1 MSGSLRLSLL
11 PLWHLPCHLYQ
22 PFLWLLLVTF
32 SPAGIQ
38 GPAHLSSTPT
48 RLSRF
53 FSYSIQLEFISLTP
67 HFAFSLPWS
76 DEHFCLL
83 PAMIMD
89 SPFSCPT
96 VFTSHPTKTKD
107 SARAES
113 IPSVIFFRGDV
124 LYTLKTLS
132 QRSVMLYKL
141 VFNGGKSVQI
151 MYCSIL

>member
-11 PLWHLPCHLYQ
+11 PLWHLPWPLYQ
-22 PFLWLLLVTF
+22 PFLRLLLVTF

-38 GPAHLSSTPT
+38 GPAHLSSPPT

-83 PAMIMD
+83 PVMIMD

-96 VFTSHPTKTKD
+96 VFMSHPTKSEA

-113 IPSVIFFRGDV
+113 IPSVIFFWCDV
-124 LYTLKTLS
+124 LYTLKTLYIRGQLCYTS
-132 QRSVMLYKL
+132 
-141 VFNGGKSVQI
+141 
-151 MYCSIL
+151 

>member
-11 PLWHLPCHLYQ
+11 PLWHLPWPLYQ
-22 PFLWLLLVTF
+22 PFLRLLLVTF

-38 GPAHLSSTPT
+38 GPAHLSSPPT

-76 DEHFCLL
+76 DEYFCLL

-96 VFTSHPTKTKD
+96 VFMSHPTKSEV

-113 IPSVIFFRGDV
+113 IPSVIFFWCDV
-124 LYTLKTLS
+124 LYTLKTLYVRGQLCYTS
-132 QRSVMLYKL
+132 
-141 VFNGGKSVQI
+141 
-151 MYCSIL
+151 